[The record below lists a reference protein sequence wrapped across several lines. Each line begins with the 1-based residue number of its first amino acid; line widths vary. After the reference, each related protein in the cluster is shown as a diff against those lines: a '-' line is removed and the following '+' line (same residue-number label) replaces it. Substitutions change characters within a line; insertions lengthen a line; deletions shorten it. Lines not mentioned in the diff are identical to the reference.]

1 MLATSHTL
9 PHTYSM
15 GDQQANEQRNKQGG
29 MLDRFR
35 FAPRPVA
42 VVRTLDNK
50 PFQDR
55 FNVPPHPFQ
64 SKN

>member
-9 PHTYSM
+9 PYTYSM

-42 VVRTLDNK
+42 VVRQLTQPL
-50 PFQDR
+50 QDKY
-55 FNVPPHPFQ
+55 NIPPHPFQ